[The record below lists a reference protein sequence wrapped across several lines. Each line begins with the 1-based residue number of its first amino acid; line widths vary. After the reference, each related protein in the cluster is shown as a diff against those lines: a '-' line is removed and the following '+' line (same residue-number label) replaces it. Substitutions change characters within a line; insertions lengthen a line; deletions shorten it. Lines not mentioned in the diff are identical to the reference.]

1 MTDLLEEGM
10 AEEGAAHCT
19 GDSPAKVAELCRKE
33 GFSPAGEGA
42 KGRVGYRRD
51 DIEVTIQGPPR
62 KDLAT
67 GKKRED
73 SLILITRED

>member
-1 MTDLLEEGM
+1 M

-19 GDSPAKVAELCRKE
+19 GDSPAKVAEFYRKE

-51 DIEVTIQGPPR
+51 DIEVTIEGPPR